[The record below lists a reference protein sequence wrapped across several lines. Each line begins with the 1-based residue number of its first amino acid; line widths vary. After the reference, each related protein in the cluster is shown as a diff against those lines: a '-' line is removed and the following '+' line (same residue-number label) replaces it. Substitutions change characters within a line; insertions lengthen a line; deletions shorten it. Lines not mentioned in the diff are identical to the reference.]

1 MRGIKSVLDL
11 LFEPGS
17 VFEVRAITDQG
28 ISSGYYDNP
37 EKAESDVLLLD
48 TDKATNGIYV
58 TLNTVNPD
66 LLARRAN
73 RIKTR
78 LSKKDATTADSD
90 IIRRRWFPIDI
101 DPVRPS
107 GVSSS
112 EPEHSAAL
120 EKADSIREYLSDLGW
135 PDPISADSGNGAH
148 LLYRVDLSN
157 DDTSR
162 NLIKEGLNALSVIFS
177 DSRCIVDTANFNAAR
192 IWKLYGTVSRK
203 GDNTDLRSHRR
214 AAVTETPPEIC
225 VVTEDLL
232 ESLAKCLPKE
242 DPTKDEPGKKTTRR
256 RSDHPIDLGTWLDT
270 HGLGYEQK
278 PYADGTIFILD
289 ECPFSSAHKDGAFAI
304 QFASGGIFAGCHHN
318 SCGSGS
324 QRWPELR
331 EIYEGKRTST
341 HKPGTGGA
349 GGTTYNKKS
358 DKKAILAGA
367 RSTPTEEENRIIA
380 EADLILESGDPIGY
394 ITDTFAEDHIGD
406 QVVAQCFA
414 LSFASRFAVN
424 SVGLHVSISGESG
437 KGKSHA
443 MTSMCNLLP
452 QELAST
458 NRMSDKALFY
468 KTDLRAGSAICLDD
482 QGLSEQMQEILK
494 GVTTSFQNEF
504 RYDTV
509 NKDRAGQTLIIPERC
524 VWWVAKVE
532 GVGDDQVWNRMLS
545 CWIDDSLEQDC
556 AVMENALRNAATLPQ
571 HNQGDRERVLI
582 CREIW
587 KRLKSVYV
595 VIPYAERIR
604 FSDARNRRN
613 VDMLLDIIHARA
625 AMMQKQRSVIE
636 HAGYLCVAATEEDF
650 QIAADLYSE
659 LTGETGGQLTK
670 MTRKEATVVSH
681 IVRLNRK
688 EFTIHDIQ
696 SASGITNSV
705 VNKILQGYQSKG
717 NIYSGLLDKC
727 PAISYCDR
735 TQTIGDEYEKTSR
748 RSKAFQWDMDIYKE
762 WAGIGRVWLEPENT
776 DTDSNLRNPPLSAS
790 CRNNSASKSEDES
803 LLNSESD
810 NNSKFFN
817 SICGKQDHEAP
828 KNVQVQTQNVTP
840 VLPVSANKIL
850 ESEPPSEIAP
860 IVKPAEKSTCGI
872 VAENDPVSA
881 NKIKTPEPTPE
892 KRRNEEPSENPF
904 PQIDPDTQPR
914 FEVEPDD
921 YKKLDMAI
929 RGPCDLCGSRYVEYI
944 EKVTEDRRK
953 NRNNLPARRICK
965 KCLEKSKKK
974 KSETF
979 RSLPGVLNIA
989 GMRRVYVDLGRCM
1002 ICNSGKAT
1010 WKDSDNQICV
1020 CDSCYVNAGGS
1031 LLPEEQ

>member
-1 MRGIKSVLDL
+1 MRGIGSVLDL

-28 ISSGYYDNP
+28 ISSGYYDTP

-48 TDKATNGIYV
+48 TDKATTGIYV

-112 EPEHSAAL
+112 EPEHTAAL

-148 LLYRVDLSN
+148 LLYRVDLPN

-225 VVTEDLL
+225 AVTDDLL

-242 DPTKDEPGKKTTRR
+242 DPAKDDPGKKTTRR

-304 QFASGGIFAGCHHN
+304 QFPSGGIFAGCHHN

-367 RSTPTEEENRIIA
+367 RSTPTEEENRITA
-380 EADLILESGDPIGY
+380 EALRILQEEDP
-394 ITDTFAEDHIGD
+394 TTFIVKTFSETHIGD
-406 QVVAQCFA
+406 LIIANCFT
-414 LSFASRFAVN
+414 LSFASRSAVN
-424 SVGLHVSISGESG
+424 SLGLHVSISGESG

-443 MTSMCNLLP
+443 MSTMSALLP
-452 QELAST
+452 QYLAST

-468 KTDLRAGSAICLDD
+468 KTDLRPGSAICLDD

-509 NKDRAGQTLIIPERC
+509 NKDRAGQTCIIPERC

-545 CWIDDSLEQDC
+545 CWIDDSVEQDC
-556 AVMENALRNAATLPQ
+556 AVMENALRNAATVPQ
-571 HNQGDRERVLI
+571 HERGDSEEVLI

-587 KRLKSVYV
+587 NNLKSVYV

-604 FSDARNRRN
+604 FSDTRNRRN
-613 VDMLLDIIHARA
+613 IDMLLDLIRARA
-625 AMMQKQRSVIE
+625 AMMQYQRSAIE

-650 QIAADLYSE
+650 RYAADLYCT
-659 LTGETGGQLTK
+659 LTGESGGQLTK
-670 MTRKEATVVSH
+670 MTKMESDIVSY
-681 IVRLNRK
+681 IVQLNQV
-688 EFTIHDIQ
+688 EFTTKDLMKI
-696 SASGITNSV
+696 SGHSNSV
-705 VNKILQGYQSKG
+705 INKALQGYQSRG
-717 NIYSGLLDKC
+717 GSYTGLLDKC

-735 TQTIGDEYEKTSR
+735 THTTGDEIEKTSR
-748 RSKAFQWDMDIYKE
+748 RARAYQWDMNAYHN
-762 WAGIGRVWLEPENT
+762 WVGVGNVWLEDEMEGNDYKDQRQSGNQRNTAESFRSKQAEETVTKTENNPLEENK
-776 DTDSNLRNPPLSAS
+776 NLVA
-790 CRNNSASKSEDES
+790 ED
-803 LLNSESD
+803 
-810 NNSKFFN
+810 
-817 SICGKQDHEAP
+817 QDLIRE
-828 KNVQVQTQNVTP
+828 QNVLCACEHNTHTSE
-840 VLPVSANKIL
+840 VPVSATKKKSC
-850 ESEPPSEIAP
+850 SEPVENTRNENPSDYPAAEIGAEAP
-860 IVKPAEKSTCGI
+860 QIAAHLLQP
-872 VAENDPVSA
+872 DPV
-881 NKIKTPEPTPE
+881 TP
-892 KRRNEEPSENPF
+892 
-904 PQIDPDTQPR
+904 PQKFDVD
-914 FEVEPDD
+914 PDD

-965 KCLEKSKKK
+965 KCLGKAKKK

-989 GMRRVYVDLGRCM
+989 GARRVYVDLGRCM

-1010 WKDSDNQICV
+1010 WKDQDNQTCV
-1020 CDSCYVNAGGS
+1020 CDSCYVNAGGVLS
-1031 LLPEEQ
+1031 SEGQECRN